1 LPAGRISQLTAISA
15 KGLSKYYDTVKA
27 VDSLNLE
34 VPENTVFG
42 FLGPNG
48 AGKTTTV
55 KLFTGFA
62 HPTAGEAW
70 VAGEK
75 VGDGNLALKAKIGL
89 LPDVPAFY
97 DWMSGRDFLHFV
109 GELHGLT
116 QTENNKR
123 TEELLELVEL
133 TKHDNRRV
141 GGYSR
146 GMRQRLGIAQAL
158 VNHPQV
164 LFLDEPTSA
173 LDPLGHRD
181 VLNLILRLRENTTIF
196 MSSHNLSD
204 IERVCDMVGIV
215 NKGKLITVS
224 TVEGLQKKYARSIF
238 EMEFIEDAG
247 QFVESLKKISWL
259 AEPAIVTGNGTPII
273 RVRAVDIDRARKE
286 LPRLIGESGLTLTRY
301 EMMLPSIED
310 IFVEILANG
319 DKQ

>member
-1 LPAGRISQLTAISA
+1 LTAISA
-15 KGLSKYYDTVKA
+15 KGLSKYYGPIKA
-27 VDSLNLE
+27 LDNLSLE
-34 VPENTVFG
+34 VPENVVFG

-55 KLFTGFA
+55 KLLTGFA
-62 HPTAGEAW
+62 HPTAGEAR

-75 VGDGNLALKAKIGL
+75 VGDGNLTLQSKIGL

-97 DWMSGRDFLHFV
+97 DWMSGREFLHFV
-109 GELHGLT
+109 GELHGLMPDEIK
-116 QTENNKR
+116 QR

-133 TKHDNRRV
+133 KKAGNRRT
-141 GGYSR
+141 GTFSR

-158 VNHPQV
+158 INRPQV

-173 LDPLGHRD
+173 LDPLGRRD
-181 VLNLILRLRENTTIF
+181 ILNLILRLRENTTIF

-215 NKGKLITVS
+215 DKGKLITVS
-224 TVEGLQKKYARSIF
+224 TVEALQKKYARSIF
-238 EMEFIEDAG
+238 EMEFMEDTG
-247 QFVESLKKISWL
+247 SFVESLKKIPWL
-259 AEPAIVTGNGTPII
+259 VEPAIVTANGAPIV

-286 LPRLIGESGLTLTRY
+286 LPRIISESGLTLTRY
-301 EMMLPSIED
+301 ELALPSIEE
-310 IFVEILANG
+310 IFMEIMTNG

>member
-1 LPAGRISQLTAISA
+1 MTAISTQ
-15 KGLSKYYDTVKA
+15 GLSKYYGTVKA
-27 VDSLNLE
+27 LDNLNLE
-34 VPENTVFG
+34 VPENAVFG

-55 KLFTGFA
+55 KLLTGFA
-62 HPTAGEAW
+62 HPTAGQAW

-75 VGDGNLALKAKIGL
+75 VGDGNLALKSKIGL

-97 DWMSGRDFLHFV
+97 DWMSGREFLHFV

-116 QTENNKR
+116 PNEIKQL

-133 TKHDNRRV
+133 KKAGNRRT

-158 VNHPQV
+158 VNRPKV

-173 LDPLGHRD
+173 LDPLGRRE

-215 NKGKLITVS
+215 DKGQLITVS
-224 TVEGLQKKYARSIF
+224 TVEALQKKYAHSIF
-238 EMEFIEDAG
+238 ELEFMEDAAP
-247 QFVESLKKISWL
+247 FVESLKKIPWL
-259 AEPAIVTGNGTPII
+259 AEPALIMDNGTPKVT
-273 RVRAVDIDRARKE
+273 VRAVDIDRARRE
-286 LPRLIGESGLTLTRY
+286 LPRVISESGLTLTRY
-301 EMMLPSIED
+301 ELMLPSIED
-310 IFVEILANG
+310 IFMEIMTNG
-319 DKQ
+319 DKR